1 NPILREKGVRSLL
14 GVPLLV
20 RGKVLGV
27 LHVGTLVERRFT
39 AHDVELLQLVAERAA
54 LAFHVRLYER
64 ERMMTET
71 LQRTYLPDALPDVPG
86 LRLASRYLPAS
97 SAAEIG
103 GDWYDV
109 FVLPSGAVALA
120 MGDVA
125 GHGLS
130 AASVMGKIRNA
141 LRAYSVDVADPVEVV
156 ARLDRLMKYLE
167 VDDIVTLLFGVV
179 DADLSAF
186 RFVAAGHLPPLVV
199 TRDRR
204 RFAGDGRP
212 APPLGTGRSQVFREE
227 VVPLEPGSSLLLYTD
242 GLVERRD
249 ESLTDGLERLR
260 EAAASIRDVRD
271 PDEAIAAVLHTL
283 LGDERPAD
291 DVALLLV
298 QREEASSTVD
308 LRVPAVRSELV
319 TLRRALRRWLSALDV
334 STDLRD
340 DVITAAGEAC
350 ANAVEHAYGPTG
362 GWIHVMGT
370 RDDGTVQV
378 EVRDGGRWKERRSQ
392 RGWGTILMRAVMDTV
407 EFDRTAAGTAVVM
420 RRSVPNR

>member
-1 NPILREKGVRSLL
+1 
-14 GVPLLV
+14 
-20 RGKVLGV
+20 
-27 LHVGTLVERRFT
+27 
-39 AHDVELLQLVAERAA
+39 
-54 LAFHVRLYER
+54 
-64 ERMMTET
+64 
-71 LQRTYLPDALPDVPG
+71 
-86 LRLASRYLPAS
+86 
-97 SAAEIG
+97 
-103 GDWYDV
+103 
-109 FVLPSGAVALA
+109 
-120 MGDVA
+120 
-125 GHGLS
+125 
-130 AASVMGKIRNA
+130 
-141 LRAYSVDVADPVEVV
+141 VV

-212 APPLGTGRSQVFREE
+212 APPLGTGRIQVFWEE